1 METCAIMEREA
12 RKVQEKDYTGNRM
25 DEVASRKA
33 AATTCTL
40 GNNFD
45 QGTVPPGGTPDWE
58 I

>member
-1 METCAIMEREA
+1 MEREA
-12 RKVQEKDYTGNRM
+12 RKVQEKDYTRNRM